1 MLNPIVH
8 GRQQMEEV
16 RSSGYEANA
25 IEPDLIDR
33 NYYSGGENGDGGH
46 LS

>member
-1 MLNPIVH
+1 MH

-25 IEPDLIDR
+25 VEPDLIDR
-33 NYYSGGENGDGGH
+33 NCNYSGGENGDGGH